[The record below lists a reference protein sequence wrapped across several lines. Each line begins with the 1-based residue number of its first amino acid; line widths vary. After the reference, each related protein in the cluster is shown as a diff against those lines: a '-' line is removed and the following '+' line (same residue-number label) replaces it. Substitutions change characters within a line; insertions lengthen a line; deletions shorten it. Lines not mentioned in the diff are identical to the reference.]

1 MILIKSETVAS
12 FATLPESFLIED
24 QVLRSLILK
33 PPNIPTIEDHT
44 ATPNPSIIIGT
55 LAFISALSKR
65 IQPNAIPKNVPKIPK
80 LVSMEGALR
89 TVCAE

>member
-1 MILIKSETVAS
+1 MILIKSETVAG

-24 QVLRSLILK
+24 QVLILK

-65 IQPNAIPKNVPKIPK
+65 IKPNAIPKKVPKIPK